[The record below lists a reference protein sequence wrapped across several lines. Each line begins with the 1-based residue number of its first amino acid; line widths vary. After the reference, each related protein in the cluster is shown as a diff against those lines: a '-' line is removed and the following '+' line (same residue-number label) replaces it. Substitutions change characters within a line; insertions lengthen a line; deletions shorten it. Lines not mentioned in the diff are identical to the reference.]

1 MEEVGLANGTFLGGV
16 GTRPHPPIECTP
28 PEEEEAEDELH
39 PPSEGRGLGGRE
51 GASLEGY
58 EGSLSTRPLPA
69 SDAHVRK
76 SKR

>member
-39 PPSEGRGLGGRE
+39 PPSEGRGLGGVDE
-51 GASLEGY
+51 GDGLGDDVRVD
-58 EGSLSTRPLPA
+58 GTRTVSAL
-69 SDAHVRK
+69 
-76 SKR
+76 